1 MPCRFAPGSVLAFA
15 LLGTVFPGAAGTG
28 RAATTT
34 DAEPA
39 PVVTGGARPATREEL
54 ALLHDVLHQAAD
66 HYRRW
71 AYTEHRL
78 VRDSKGRVKSETVL
92 RHDPSRPYPEQWV
105 PLQID
110 GREPTE
116 RDRARFRRRGE
127 QSANSESQFGY
138 VRHPDA
144 RNRRSLGE
152 LIQLEHATIA
162 RETPTHLVFEVP
174 LLKQG
179 NERFPPEKFQ
189 VLTRIRREG
198 AVLENISVNLRE
210 SFRSRLVVKVKSG
223 EGTLDFALVDPKYPP
238 ALVAIEGDAVAS
250 VLFVNVGGSMELKRT
265 ELRHVKL
272 FDERFDVQIGTL
284 KAIDF

>member
-1 MPCRFAPGSVLAFA
+1 MTRRFASGPVLAFLGA
-15 LLGTVFPGAAGTG
+15 VLLGGVAASPAA
-28 RAATTT
+28 AATEV
-34 DAEPA
+34 APA
-39 PVVTGGARPATREEL
+39 SAATGGARPANREEL

-71 AYTEHRL
+71 AFTEHRL
-78 VRDSKGRVKSETVL
+78 VRDSKGRVKSETLL
-92 RHDPSRPYPEQWV
+92 RHDPSKPYPEQWEA
-105 PLQID
+105 LKID
-110 GREPTE
+110 GREPTDRE
-116 RDRARFRRRGE
+116 RARFRRRGE
-127 QSANSESQFGY
+127 QSANTESQFGY

-152 LIQLEHATIA
+152 LIQLELATIA
-162 RETPTHLVFEVP
+162 SETPTHLTFEVP
-174 LLKQG
+174 LIKQG

-223 EGTLDFALVDPKYPP
+223 EGTLDFAQIDPKYPP